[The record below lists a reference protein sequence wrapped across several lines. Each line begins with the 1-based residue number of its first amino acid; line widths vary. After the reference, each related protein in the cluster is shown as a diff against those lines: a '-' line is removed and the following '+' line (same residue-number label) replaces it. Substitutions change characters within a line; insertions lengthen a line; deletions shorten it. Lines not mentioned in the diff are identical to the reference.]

1 MAKHGS
7 KTKSLSTLESNPLPE
22 MINFLPWKPTLVD
35 INMLD
40 GIREIIVNHV
50 GSTSVITDKYIMCIL
65 HMLME
70 QKFVL
75 LELIPNELGEFY
87 LITRI

>member
-1 MAKHGS
+1 MTKPGS
-7 KTKSLSTLESNPLPE
+7 RTKSLSSLETNPLPE

-50 GSTSVITDKYIMCIL
+50 GSTSVITDKFIMLIL
-65 HMLME
+65 MMLMKE
-70 QKFVL
+70 GYCLV
-75 LELIPNELGEFY
+75 ELIPQEIGEFY
-87 LITRI
+87 LVTRI